1 MKRII
6 GIVILLGIFAII
18 ALQLMANKKVSEN
31 RIYKYDKE
39 APIYVHAQK
48 VERQSLATTKSFT
61 GTFEPLNEV
70 KVNADVQGNIVKMY
84 VKEGDYLKKG
94 QSILKIDDQMLRL
107 KLKAINAKIKGLKK
121 DVERY
126 TKLTDKDAVPA
137 IKLEKTL
144 IGLEAAEAE
153 QGVLREQ
160 ISKTTV
166 KAPFN
171 GIVTKQFCEVGS
183 FALPA
188 KPLIELSNL
197 KQLKF
202 RINVTEDDIDMFTE
216 QYYSIIADIFP
227 NDTLKG
233 ELLYTSSKGNMGNSF
248 TVEFTL
254 DENNSKN
261 LKSKMFG
268 SVVVYN
274 KNSNDIL
281 IPSKCIVGSD
291 VKPKVYLIKNGKAVL
306 TPITLSGRD
315 GDFISV
321 KSGIKDGDI
330 VITGGFINLFENA
343 NVKIADSK
351 S

>member
-18 ALQLMANKKVSEN
+18 GLQLRTNKKISEN

-39 APIYVHAQK
+39 APIYVHAEK
-48 VERQSLATTKSFT
+48 VKRKNITTSKTFT

-70 KVNADVQGNIVKMY
+70 KVNADVQGNIVKMFI
-84 VKEGDYLKKG
+84 KEGDYLKKG
-94 QSILKIDDQMLRL
+94 QPILKIDDQMLHL
-107 KLKAINAKIKGLKK
+107 KLKAINAKIKGLEQ
-121 DVERY
+121 DVKRY
-126 TKLTDKDAVPA
+126 TKLTDEDAIPA

-144 IGLEAAEAE
+144 IALEGAKAE
-153 QGVLREQ
+153 QSVLKEQ

-188 KPLIELSNL
+188 KPLIEISNL
-197 KQLKF
+197 NQLKF
-202 RINVTEDDIDMFTE
+202 RINVTENDIDLFNAKN
-216 QYYSIIADIFP
+216 YPIIADIFP
-227 NDTLKG
+227 NDTLNG

-254 DENNSKN
+254 DINSSKK

-268 SVVVYN
+268 SVIIYN
-274 KNSNDIL
+274 ENSNDLL
-281 IPSKCIVGSD
+281 IPAKCIVGSD

-306 TPITLSGRD
+306 TPIVISSRD
-315 GDFISV
+315 GDYVSV
-321 KSGIKDGDI
+321 KSKINVGDI
-330 VITGGFINLFENA
+330 VVTGGFINLFENA
-343 NVKIADSK
+343 NVKIVQTK
-351 S
+351 

>member
-1 MKRII
+1 MKRVI
-6 GIVILLGIFAII
+6 GILVLLGIFAII
-18 ALQLMANKKVSEN
+18 VLQLKTNKEISKN

-39 APIYVHAQK
+39 APILVHAQTVK
-48 VERQSLATTKSFT
+48 RQALATTKSFT

-70 KVNADVQGNIVKMY
+70 KVNADVQGNITKIY
-84 VKEGDYLKKG
+84 VKEGDQLKKG
-94 QSILKIDDQMLRL
+94 QPLLKIDDQMLRL

-126 TKLTDKDAVPA
+126 TKLTDKDAIPA

-144 IGLEAAEAE
+144 IALEGAEAE

-171 GIVTKQFCEVGS
+171 GVVTKQFCEVGS

-188 KPLIELSNL
+188 KPLFEISNL

-202 RINVTEDDIDMFTE
+202 RINVTENDVDMFTAKN
-216 QYYSIIADIFP
+216 YSIVADVFP

-254 DENNSKN
+254 DANSSKN

-268 SVVVYN
+268 SVLVLN
-274 KNSNDIL
+274 DNSNDIL
-281 IPSKCIVGSD
+281 IPSRCIVGSD
-291 VKPKVYLIKNGKAVL
+291 VKPKVYLVKNGKAVI
-306 TPITLSGRD
+306 TPIVISNRD
-315 GDFISV
+315 GDYISV
-321 KSGIKDGDI
+321 KSGINDGDI
-330 VITGGFINLFENA
+330 VVTGGFINLFDDA
-343 NVKIADSK
+343 NVNIVKK
-351 S
+351 N